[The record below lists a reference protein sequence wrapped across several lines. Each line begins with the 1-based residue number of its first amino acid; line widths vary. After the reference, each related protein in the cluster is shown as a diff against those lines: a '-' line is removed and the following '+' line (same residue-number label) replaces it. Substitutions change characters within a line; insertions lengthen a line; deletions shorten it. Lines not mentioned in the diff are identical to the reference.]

1 MTPMTDT
8 TEQAVQQAFLVGV
21 CLPGSKRFEERMQE
35 LEGLCE
41 ACGLA
46 VCGSAVQ
53 NLKRPDSATY
63 IGPGKVEE
71 IKAAADTL
79 HAELIIFNNTLSPS
93 QLANLSKALELEVI
107 DRTNLILNIFALRAR
122 TAEAKMQVD
131 YAKLKYMLPRLVGL
145 RSNLSR
151 QGGTGGTSL
160 SNRGAGEQKIEL
172 DRRVIERR
180 MTLLRRRL
188 DELDQTRETQR
199 ARRSR
204 SGLPLVAMAGYTN
217 AGKSTLMNVLL
228 DLSSGAD
235 KDPGTDPSAGAPSD
249 ASESDKHVFV
259 QDMLFATLDTSVRRI
274 EPEGRRA
281 FLLSDTVGFIDDLP
295 TALVDAFRSTLDEAL
310 HADLILHIVD
320 ASDPEADAQIEVTEA
335 TLADL
340 GAGDIPVIRVMNKS
354 DVAFPDAGFPEPRKD
369 RVWISARTGAGL
381 GDLLEAIDEVLNAGS
396 VTCTFRIPYAESGVE
411 NSLRRDGIVHSVA
424 YGEDGIAVEATIEKP
439 FLAKYEQ
446 YLV

>member
-1 MTPMTDT
+1 MTTVVNN
-8 TEQAVQQAFLVGV
+8 EQQLAMLVGV
-21 CLPGSKRFEERMQE
+21 CLPDSRRFEEHMQE

-41 ACGLA
+41 ACGLV
-46 VCGSAVQ
+46 VCGTAVQ

-79 HAELIIFNNTLSPS
+79 HADLIVFNNTLSPS

-188 DELDQTRETQR
+188 SELDQTRETQR
-199 ARRSR
+199 ARRAR

-217 AGKSTLMNVLL
+217 AGKSTLMNYLL
-228 DLSSGAD
+228 DQCGDA
-235 KDPGTDPSAGAPSD
+235 AGD
-249 ASESDKHVFV
+249 AEAAAQDEENSKHVYV
-259 QDMLFATLDTSVRRI
+259 EDMLFATLDTSVRRI
-274 EPEGRRA
+274 EPEGKRA

-295 TALVDAFRSTLDEAL
+295 TSLIDAFRSTLDEAL

-320 ASDPEADAQIEVTEA
+320 ASDPEADAQIEVTEQ

-354 DVAFPDAGFPEPRKD
+354 DVAFADADGISASHFPKPQKNRI
-369 RVWISARTGAGL
+369 WISARSGEGIN
-381 GDLLEAIDEVLNAGS
+381 DLLDAIDEVLNAGS
-396 VTCTFRIPYAESGVE
+396 VTCTFLIPYAESGVE
-411 NSLRRDGIVHSVA
+411 NMLRRDGIVHSCE
-424 YGEDGIAVEATIEKP
+424 YGEDGITVNASLEKA
-439 FLAKYEQ
+439 FLSKYEK
-446 YLV
+446 YLIQ

>member
-1 MTPMTDT
+1 MTTVVNN
-8 TEQAVQQAFLVGV
+8 EQQLAMLVGV
-21 CLPGSKRFEERMQE
+21 CLPDSRRFEERMQE

-41 ACGLA
+41 ACGLV
-46 VCGSAVQ
+46 VCGTAVQ

-79 HAELIIFNNTLSPS
+79 HADLIVFNNTLSPS

-188 DELDQTRETQR
+188 SELDQTRETQR
-199 ARRSR
+199 ARRAR

-217 AGKSTLMNVLL
+217 AGKSTLMNYLL
-228 DLSSGAD
+228 DQCGDA
-235 KDPGTDPSAGAPSD
+235 AGD
-249 ASESDKHVFV
+249 AEAAAQDEENSKHVYV
-259 QDMLFATLDTSVRRI
+259 EDMLFATLDTSVRRI
-274 EPEGRRA
+274 EPEGKRA

-295 TALVDAFRSTLDEAL
+295 TSLIDAFRSTLDEAL

-320 ASDPEADAQIEVTEA
+320 ASDPEADAQIEITEQ

-354 DVAFPDAGFPEPRKD
+354 DVAFADADGLSASHFPKPQKNRI
-369 RVWISARTGAGL
+369 WISARSGEGIN
-381 GDLLEAIDEVLNAGS
+381 DLLDAIDEVLNAGS
-396 VTCTFRIPYAESGVE
+396 VTCTFLIPYAESGVE
-411 NSLRRDGIVHSVA
+411 NMLRRDGIVYSCE
-424 YGEDGIAVEATIEKP
+424 YGEDGITMNASLEKA
-439 FLAKYEQ
+439 FLSKYEK
-446 YLV
+446 YLVK